1 MPRRTSRTRFRGP
14 WLLAVALGSVTGL
27 SGAAYGLLNNQA
39 QRARALIGRP
49 KGEPLNA
56 DGLYLPDGRGP
67 VLANPRSPHHTGR
80 QVLTFAVFGD
90 SSAAGVGA
98 DTAAELPGVLLA
110 QGLAEELGRPVRLVT
125 HAVSGSRTADLP
137 AQVNRALQDPP
148 DVGLIM
154 IGGNDVTSRTRVDVS
169 ARLLG
174 AEVDRLRAAGV
185 ALLVGT
191 CPDLGTITPIAQP
204 LRSVAR
210 RWSFALAAAQ
220 QRELDRLRVA
230 WVSMGDLLMPE
241 FVARPELFSADRF
254 HPSGAGYAAAAN
266 LLLAPLCAVAGV
278 RNQAQAA

>member
-1 MPRRTSRTRFRGP
+1 MARGRSRAP

-27 SGAAYGLLNNQA
+27 SGAAYGLLSNQA
-39 QRARALIGRP
+39 QRARAVIGRP
-49 KGEPLNA
+49 KGEPHNA

-67 VLANPRSPHHTGR
+67 VLDNPKDRHRDGQR
-80 QVLTFAVFGD
+80 VLTFAVFGD

-110 QGLAEELGRPVRLVT
+110 QGLAEESGRPVRLVT

-137 AQVNRALQDPP
+137 VQVNRALPDPP
-148 DVGLIM
+148 EVALIM

-174 AEVDRLRAAGV
+174 AEVGRLRAAGV

-210 RWSFALAAAQ
+210 RWSLALAAAQ

-241 FVARPELFSADRF
+241 FVSRPELFSADRF

-278 RNQAQAA
+278 RGHTRAA